1 MYISESFST
10 AQSPVRISQ
19 RSRVM
24 ALAAV
29 IAAGL
34 TILVLVLTVGAGSS
48 KSVPVHTVS
57 SLPQYRDMPPA
68 PKPAERPATLM
79 GLYPAPH
86 ALPPVETGSQGSQVE
101 NTQSAAQR
109 MATLR
114 VQRLLRLG
122 R

>member
-1 MYISESFST
+1 MYSSESLSIPE
-10 AQSPVRISQ
+10 SPVRISR
-19 RSRVM
+19 RSWVI
-24 ALAAV
+24 ALAALV
-29 IAAGL
+29 AAGL
-34 TILVLVLTVGAGSS
+34 TIAVFVLALGAGSN
-48 KSVPVHTVS
+48 KSVSVHAVS

-68 PKPAERPATLM
+68 PKPAERPATLA

-86 ALPPVETGSQGSQVE
+86 ALLPVETGSQGE

-114 VQRLLRLG
+114 VQRLLHLG